1 MQPNGCIIICNQ
13 LAAYFEIMDLVFKA
27 LADASRRQLLDRLF
41 DKPGQSLSSL
51 CEGMGMRRQSV
62 SKHLNLLEQ
71 AELVAVQWRG
81 REKLYYLNP
90 VPIAD
95 ISERW
100 IDKFSQSK
108 AQALSRLKQALEDP
122 RGESS

>member
-1 MQPNGCIIICNQ
+1 MQPNGCIIICTH
-13 LAAYFEIMDLVFKA
+13 LAAYVEIMDLVFKA
-27 LADASRRQLLDRLF
+27 LADTSRRQLLDRLF
-41 DKPGQSLSSL
+41 GEPGQSLSSL
-51 CEGMGMRRQSV
+51 CAGMAMRRQSV
-62 SKHLNLLEQ
+62 SKHLDLLEN
-71 AELVAVQWRG
+71 AGLVAVLWRG

-108 AQALSRLKQALEDP
+108 AQALSQLKQALEDSQ
-122 RGESS
+122 GES

>member
-1 MQPNGCIIICNQ
+1 
-13 LAAYFEIMDLVFKA
+13 MDLVFKA

-41 DKPGQSLSSL
+41 VEQGQSLSAL
-51 CEGMGMRRQSV
+51 CEGMAMRRQSV

-71 AELVAVQWRG
+71 AGLVAVRWRG

-90 VPIAD
+90 VPIAE

-100 IDKFSQSK
+100 LDKFSAAK
-108 AQALSRLKQALEDP
+108 ATALARLKRALENAE
-122 RGESS
+122 GESS